1 MAHAICPWWLGYF
14 LINPLRRLIQNPEK
28 LLQPLVKPDMTALDV
43 GPGMGYFTI
52 PMASLVGPKGTVIAV
67 DLQQKMLDSLMHRA
81 RRAGVA
87 DRIDARLC
95 AEDSLKLEQYEG
107 KVDFALAF
115 AMVHEV
121 DDKAALL
128 NQINR
133 ALRLG
138 GRLLISEPRLHVSEA
153 AFEKTSIIARQAG
166 FEVADRPRITWSRS
180 ILLAKTR

>member
-1 MAHAICPWWLGYF
+1 MPHAICPWWLGYF

-28 LLQPLVKPDMTALDV
+28 LLQPFIKQDMTVLDV

-52 PMASLVGPKGTVIAV
+52 PMAGLVGPKGKVVAV
-67 DLQQKMLDSLMHRA
+67 DLQQKMLDSLMRRA
-81 RRAGVA
+81 RKAGVA

-95 AEDSLKLEQYEG
+95 TENSLNLEPYEG

-128 NQINR
+128 GQINR
-133 ALRLG
+133 TLRSG
-138 GRLLISEPRLHVSEA
+138 GRLLISEPKLHVSEA
-153 AFEKTSIIARQAG
+153 AFEKTAIVARQAG

-180 ILLAKTR
+180 AILTKR